1 MGLFGSNKKEE
12 KQDLPPLEFPELPK
26 TVPTYQPET
35 KPHGAISQPIPP
47 RPVAAREIPINPVS
61 APPMHHAPSLGL
73 PNVGGMEQPLFI
85 KIEKYR
91 DVVDTLGKLK
101 SKLSEAGNILNK
113 LNRLKDEEDREL
125 AAWHNDLERIRGQL
139 MEIDK
144 KLFE

>member
-12 KQDLPPLEFPELPK
+12 KHELPPLEFPELPK
-26 TVPTYQPET
+26 TVPAYQPEA
-35 KPHGAISQPIPP
+35 KPQGVISHPQ
-47 RPVAAREIPINPVS
+47 PVAAREIPINPVS
-61 APPMHHAPSLGL
+61 APPVHHAPSL
-73 PNVGGMEQPLFI
+73 PHIGGTEQPLFI

-144 KLFE
+144 RLFE